1 MMLFPTRTQLFSAV
15 TLLVLS
21 GVSFATDDKVVGKG
35 LIEKA
40 RKISDIR
47 ADGAPAFRMEGSFQ
61 ITPKKGGKEIE
72 GSYSEVWVSSAK
84 WRREVQTDSFHRV
97 EVVVGAK
104 KWLMDSGAGS
114 VYAVVD
120 PSLTLTFP
128 RVAREPE
135 ISKVSERQIDSA
147 KVICT
152 QSKTQGSKS
161 NDCVDPGTGVFLVHE
176 TLSQFGSTSP
186 HHTCTYRNYEKFG
199 DRLFPRV
206 LRCSSGVGENVQLTI
221 AKLILEPSPDEAL
234 FARPPDAVEI
244 GNCPTVI
251 TRPET
256 VHTLY
261 PAYPGNVTVV
271 LSTIIGEDGSPRD
284 SKIARSAGKNFDQ
297 AALDALRNWRF
308 KPATC
313 DGSPIAVM
321 VNIEMGSPKF

>member
-1 MMLFPTRTQLFSAV
+1 MQLLPAV
-15 TLLVLS
+15 ALLALS
-21 GVSFATDDKVVGKG
+21 GVSFATDNKVVGKE

-47 ADGAPAFRMEGSFQ
+47 ADGAPAFRMEGSLR

-72 GSYSEVWVSSAK
+72 GSYSEVWISSTK
-84 WRREVQTDSFHRV
+84 WRREVKTDSFHRV
-97 EVVVGAK
+97 EVAAGPK
-104 KWLMDSGAGS
+104 KWFEDSGAEPA
-114 VYAVVD
+114 YTVVD
-120 PSLTLTFP
+120 VWLTLTLP
-128 RVAREPE
+128 RVAVESE
-135 ISKVSERQIDSA
+135 ITKVSERQIDSV

-152 QSKTQGSKS
+152 QSKTQFSKS
-161 NDCVDPGTGVFLVHE
+161 DDCVDPGTGVFLVRE
-176 TLSQFGSTSP
+176 TLSQFDSTSP
-186 HHTCTYRNYEKFG
+186 HHTCIYRNYEKFG

-206 LRCSSGVGENVQLTI
+206 LRCFSKAGENVQLTI
-221 AKLILEPSPDEAL
+221 AKLIPESSPDEAL
-234 FARPPDAVEI
+234 FARPADAIEI

-308 KPATC
+308 KPAKC

-321 VNIEMGSPKF
+321 VNIKMGSPKF